1 MNPSNSP
8 SPLVIAGM
16 RRLGAASFAID
27 PASTTCR
34 AGLSLAQ
41 GRACTI
47 GIVFAPAARGVQ
59 SGSLR
64 LMDNARNAPQIVNF
78 DGAGL

>member
-1 MNPSNSP
+1 MNPSGSP
-8 SPLVIAGM
+8 APLVIGEM

-34 AGLSLAQ
+34 AGLSLGP

-47 GIVFAPAARGVQ
+47 GLVFAPAARGVQ

-64 LMDNARNAPQIVNF
+64 LLDNARNAPQIVHF